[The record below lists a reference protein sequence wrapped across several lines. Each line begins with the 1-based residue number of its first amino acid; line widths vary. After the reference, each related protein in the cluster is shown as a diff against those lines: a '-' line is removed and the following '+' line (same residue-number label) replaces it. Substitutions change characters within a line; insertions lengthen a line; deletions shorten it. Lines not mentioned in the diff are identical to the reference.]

1 MKNLKRLLKKF
12 ATTKVCGLYVPSI
25 IIMVVILGAGVY
37 CTRIKDDVPK
47 EVSSVIDEL
56 EIVTTAATT
65 TSITTTNSTTT
76 TTTTT
81 TTKATTTAETTTI
94 TTTEEIVYEEE
105 DYIQTEVIE
114 YEQNSPSSYGF
125 VGKYYCGSEGTY
137 GASGRTLISGYSVA
151 SSYYPLG
158 TLLYIESDG
167 LIPNGTY
174 SVDDTGC
181 PSDVIDFFYHY
192 GQVPSDFEYMGV
204 SYLNVWVVE

>member
-25 IIMVVILGAGVY
+25 IVMIAVLGAGVY

-47 EVSSVIDEL
+47 EESSVIDEL
-56 EIVTTAATT
+56 EIVTTETT

-76 TTTTT
+76 TTTTA
-81 TTKATTTAETTTI
+81 KATTIAETTTI

-105 DYIQTEVIE
+105 DYIQTKVIE

-151 SSYYPLG
+151 SSCYPLG

>member
-25 IIMVVILGAGVY
+25 IVMIAVLGAGVY
-37 CTRIKDDVPK
+37 CTRIKVDVPK
-47 EVSSVIDEL
+47 ETSSVIDEL
-56 EIVTTAATT
+56 EIVTTVTT

-76 TTTTT
+76 TTTTA
-81 TTKATTTAETTTI
+81 KATTTAETTTI
-94 TTTEEIVYEEE
+94 TTTEEIAYEEE
-105 DYIQTEVIE
+105 DYIQIEVIE

>member
-25 IIMVVILGAGVY
+25 IIMVAVLGAGVY

-47 EVSSVIDEL
+47 EESSVIDEL
-56 EIVTTAATT
+56 EIVTTETA
-65 TSITTTNSTTT
+65 TSITTTNSPTTI
-76 TTTTT
+76 
-81 TTKATTTAETTTI
+81 KATTTAETTTI

-174 SVDDTGC
+174 SVDDNGC
-181 PSDVIDFFYHY
+181 SSDVIDFFYHY

>member
-25 IIMVVILGAGVY
+25 IVMVSVFGAGVY
-37 CTRIKDDVPK
+37 CTRIKDDAPK
-47 EVSSVIDEL
+47 QESSIIDEL

-76 TTTTT
+76 TSTTA
-81 TTKATTTAETTTI
+81 KATTTAETTTI
-94 TTTEEIVYEEE
+94 TTTEEIVYEE

-174 SVDDTGC
+174 SVDDNGC
-181 PSDVIDFFYHY
+181 SSDVIDFFYHY

>member
-12 ATTKVCGLYVPSI
+12 ATTKVWGLYVPSI
-25 IIMVVILGAGVY
+25 IVMVVVFCAGVY
-37 CTRIKDDVPK
+37 CTRIKDDVSK
-47 EVSSVIDEL
+47 QESSIIDEL
-56 EIVTTAATT
+56 EIVTTAATI
-65 TSITTTNSTTT
+65 TS
-76 TTTTT
+76 

-105 DYIQTEVIE
+105 DYIQTEVVE
-114 YEQNSPSSYGF
+114 YEQNSLSSYGF

>member
-25 IIMVVILGAGVY
+25 IIMVAVLGAGVY
-37 CTRIKDDVPK
+37 CTRIKDDIPK
-47 EVSSVIDEL
+47 EESNVINEL
-56 EIVTTAATT
+56 EIVTTVTT

-76 TTTTT
+76 TTTTA
-81 TTKATTTAETTTI
+81 KATTTAEITTI

-105 DYIQTEVIE
+105 DCIQTEVIE

-167 LIPNGTY
+167 LIPSGTY